1 MLLGLASAVTICWLQ
16 VLTINPAGNLVLA
29 LKKLHG
35 IDFIKVTEPE
45 VSLPPL
51 HLTWVRHHHHS
62 LSTARRC

>member
-1 MLLGLASAVTICWLQ
+1 MLLGLASALTICWLQ

-29 LKKLHG
+29 LKKLRG

-51 HLTWVRHHHHS
+51 HMTWVRHSHHS
-62 LSTARRC
+62 LSKARRC